1 MSQRRKIVAILAIA
15 GTGALVGCALIEIDR
30 QRTNDEGMVRPMPRY
45 TVCPEGVPD
54 PRPNTVCLDG
64 G

>member
-1 MSQRRKIVAILAIA
+1 MPNRRKIAAILAIA
-15 GTGALVGCALIEIDR
+15 VTGALVSCALFEIDR
-30 QRTNDEGMVRPMPRY
+30 QRTIDAGMARPMPRY